1 MCMKST
7 EQVFIISL
15 LEDTYSM
22 EAFHIVSQAE
32 CGKLLTKP

>member
-1 MCMKST
+1 MKST
-7 EQVFIISL
+7 EQVFIILL

-22 EAFHIVSQAE
+22 EAFYIVSQVE